1 VLPGAPPGRPRPK
14 PTVQPEDDAGLTA
27 MRVAATAPVESVEPN
42 AMTHFPTPSDADV
55 PLPVAVYMVLGLTDT
70 V

>member
-1 VLPGAPPGRPRPK
+1 
-14 PTVQPEDDAGLTA
+14 

-42 AMTHFPTPSDADV
+42 AMIHFPTASDADV
-55 PLPVAVYMVLGLTDT
+55 PLPVAVYMVLGSTDT

>member
-1 VLPGAPPGRPRPK
+1 
-14 PTVQPEDDAGLTA
+14 

-42 AMTHFPTPSDADV
+42 AMMHFPTASDADV
-55 PLPVAVYMVLGLTDT
+55 PLPVAVYMVVGSTDT